1 MGLLMGALAGA
12 AAGYDK
18 FAEEQNKR
26 WTAEHIA
33 QMQHENDMA
42 KMERAGELNAKI
54 SANEQT
60 FKSGESAKDRAS
72 NEAIHGNTIATQ
84 KEIAQSRIEADI
96 EQQKMNNQSA
106 ESRTQAEINARS
118 GLLSGQAAETKAQAD
133 KINNEVDQ
141 QKALVALRTRY
152 ITETDP
158 VKKAQLAEEYHLIV
172 GGEKGDKNHYSYHPH
187 LDDLG
192 QPVPGTYDRHNQQTG
207 ETEIDQARQLPSK
220 TANPSKPVGKAP
232 EGTKPGTYEIK
243 GKIFKVDSQGNVYEQ
258 N

>member
-18 FAEEQNKR
+18 FAEEQNKQ
-26 WTAEHIA
+26 WTAERIA
-33 QMQHENDMA
+33 QMQHENEMA

-72 NEAIHGNTIATQ
+72 NEAIHGSTSATQ
-84 KEIAQSRIEADI
+84 KEIAEKRIQADI

-118 GLLSGQAAETKAQAD
+118 GLLAGQAAETNAQAN
-133 KINNEVDQ
+133 KINNEVTQ
-141 QKALVALRTRY
+141 QKELVDLRTRY
-152 ITETDP
+152 MLEQDP
-158 VKKAQLAEEYHLIV
+158 VKKAQLAEEYHLVV

-207 ETEIDQARQLPSK
+207 ETEIDQARPLPSK
-220 TANPSKPVGKAP
+220 PVNSSKPVGKAP
-232 EGTKPGTYEIK
+232 AGTKPGTYEIK
-243 GKIFKVDSQGNVYEQ
+243 GKIVKVDAQGNVYEQ
-258 N
+258 